1 MVTKG
6 EGNECR
12 TSAADGMYLVCLIV
26 GSPTLL
32 DEVCHHA
39 CRGPTY
45 TLHTDIHQRGKTDRE
60 RDGERIPVDKD
71 SSALSGV
78 IYEFDDLVEERSH
91 VRMALIVNLR
101 RGISGKSNIS
111 MQKRCQRLAYRY
123 VFIDKLAQKLGLQF
137 LRSMR
142 MSRIKCTEN

>member
-1 MVTKG
+1 MKETPSFATRANAFSCRRKPLFGRTHCLALVTHCARHVRAPIATTMVTKG

-39 CRGPTY
+39 CRRPTY

-60 RDGERIPVDKD
+60 RETEREYQWTRTAPLFRELSMNSTI
-71 SSALSGV
+71 SSKNGV
-78 IYEFDDLVEERSH
+78 
-91 VRMALIVNLR
+91 
-101 RGISGKSNIS
+101 
-111 MQKRCQRLAYRY
+111 
-123 VFIDKLAQKLGLQF
+123 
-137 LRSMR
+137 
-142 MSRIKCTEN
+142 MSEWH